1 MGMEGLMI
9 SCFLIGMLKLITA
22 LLVIDLLSPI
32 LTWGTRIMEDFEQTV
47 TIKLVKR
54 MQAVQ
59 GVRSIQMKA
68 IESIEV
74 YRHNK
79 RKPVAIL
86 VNDTR
91 PGVLRDLADW
101 IEHSNDPMLYEM
113 EEAMNDGS

>member
-1 MGMEGLMI
+1 
-9 SCFLIGMLKLITA
+9 
-22 LLVIDLLSPI
+22 
-32 LTWGTRIMEDFEQTV
+32 MEDFEQTV

-54 MQAVQ
+54 MQFVIDDETHSNQLKAV
-59 GVRSIQMKA
+59 
-68 IESIEV
+68 ESVEV

-86 VNDTR
+86 VNGTR
-91 PGVLRDLADW
+91 SGVLRDLADW